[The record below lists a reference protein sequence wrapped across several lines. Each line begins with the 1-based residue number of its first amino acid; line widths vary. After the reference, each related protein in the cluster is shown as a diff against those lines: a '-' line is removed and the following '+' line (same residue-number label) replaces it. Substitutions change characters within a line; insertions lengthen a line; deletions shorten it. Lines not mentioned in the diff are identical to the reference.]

1 MNSLED
7 VENANL
13 KKETIVILG
22 LIYRDFLCDPDEKN
36 KLKRNEQELI
46 NMEAERY
53 SLDNLFH
60 NKKSSINSS
69 TGKEEIQQGLVE
81 IREETFLLKLINKIK
96 QFFKNLKIERS
107 KHE

>member
-36 KLKRNEQELI
+36 KLKRNEKELK